1 MPETV
6 FKKLEFIELPV
17 TKMIGLSEKFLS
29 GIQQRKTIRKFSERK
44 VPIEVL
50 ENCILAAGS
59 APSGANRQPWHFTVV
74 SNPAIKKEIRIAA
87 EKEEKEFYE
96 HRATPEWLRDLQ
108 PLGTDEHKP
117 FLETAPHL
125 IAIFQQNYAL
135 NDDGTLRKNYYAT
148 ESVGIATGFLITA
161 LHFSGVA
168 SLTHTPSPMK
178 FLNRILNR
186 PAGEKP
192 FLLLVVGYPASDAKV
207 PEINKYPLDKIAS
220 FINEKD
226 DQTD

>member
-1 MPETV
+1 MPEPG
-6 FKKLEFIELPV
+6 FKKLKFNELPV
-17 TKMIGLSEKFLS
+17 KEMIRLSDEFLS
-29 GIQQRKTIRKFSERK
+29 GIQRRKTIREFSDRK
-44 VPIEVL
+44 VPRAVL
-50 ENCILAAGS
+50 ENCLLAAGS

-74 SNPAIKKEIRIAA
+74 SDPALRKEIRNAA

-96 HRATPEWLRDLQ
+96 HRATPEWLRDLL

-117 FLETAPHL
+117 FLEMAPHL

-135 NDDGTLRKNYYAT
+135 NDDGTQHKNYYAA

-168 SLTHTPSPMK
+168 ILTHTPSPMK

-186 PAGEKP
+186 PTGEKP
-192 FLLLVVGYPASDAKV
+192 FLLLVVGYPADEAQV
-207 PEINKYPLDKIAS
+207 PEISKYPLEKIAT
-220 FINEKD
+220 FIDEKRD
-226 DQTD
+226 KKV